1 MQREQN
7 EQFRLADAATR
18 LVDTL
23 LKLSP
28 LTIHLPVYLYLD
40 DTG

>member
-7 EQFRLADAATR
+7 EQFTLADAATL
-18 LVDTL
+18 LVDTV

-28 LTIHLPVYLYLD
+28 LSIHLPVYLD

>member
-7 EQFRLADAATR
+7 EQFRLADAPIG

-28 LTIHLPVYLYLD
+28 HTIHLPVYIYLD

>member
-7 EQFRLADAATR
+7 EQFRLTDAATR

-28 LTIHLPVYLYLD
+28 LIIHLPVYLD